1 LEQIYV
7 ILFYLRT
14 LIGDPM
20 KPNIIELL
28 AIAIAHLEVIKNSA
42 KEASYALQALEEII
56 YEMREL

>member
-1 LEQIYV
+1 
-7 ILFYLRT
+7 
-14 LIGDPM
+14 M